1 MASIIPYPSGSDI
14 IAPLPLYTPDFSAI
28 NSMMQRRAAM
38 FEQGLGQVKSSDS
51 LIRNA
56 ALSVS
61 DNQVVRDQ
69 YIKQAEDQLKKLQ
82 GVDFSQMQNVEA
94 AQQVYAPFWQD
105 KELLEDYSK
114 TQAISAER
122 ARAESMAQSSDP
134 KVREQYWKTGMD
146 YVNLAANDLSLA
158 KRGDGSISKVKVN
171 KYVPFYDAMAELQ
184 KRAKDQGLQIEV
196 ESQEGPNKEYKITRI
211 NGDGAVPLF
220 KEWAAEQL
228 ASMPQAEDIFRVE
241 GTVMYRQQVQNLQ
254 AQGYEEGAA
263 KQQLAE
269 QYMNRQKDHYEKRHA
284 DLDTMVTDMTKK
296 LEAMDVELKAKYDAG
311 TLTIEEKAARKELAR
326 QLEIY
331 KGSTATMQQNV
342 ERYSK
347 PDSKEYQD
355 EYAAI
360 LNGGEDFFR
369 RSRKNDM
376 INNFARSYAINSKL
390 KMDIDPVYKLNLEI
404 QKEMLKMQ
412 QDDRQFDIR
421 YGDGSAGSGSSG
433 SRGRGSKDDEG
444 NPLDAP
450 VYVGR
455 TITGNDP
462 IEAQQRMKEYYTRI
476 ADEYLQ
482 TGVSI
487 INEAGMLD
495 PSKMISPAYQ
505 KYLVDALKT
514 GKVPKSAELEAEHK
528 KLQDLKIIPTTHKF
542 GDSPSEVYN
551 MLYERATDLLAGGAR
566 AGSINANVFNRIQ
579 THARQA
585 QNYFKLRDLNNEVEK
600 KIASDPMF
608 KGLMKEGKLM
618 TLNDFMK
625 HHTGYSNEEAY
636 MKKMAYT
643 PMTDMEAVINA
654 NTMGNYSRN
663 KVTTAQDRWNKLKEQ
678 YEKSYGLVKNKTALL
693 MQRYMGVEGAVIG
706 QDIELVT
713 DRKEDREIA
722 QTIAM
727 QAASSANMT
736 NQIVDKDGAGY
747 PVNIAQLEQLGANRD
762 KIKEI
767 LDLTRGNI
775 DNFIDKVRLTKVG
788 INGKPTV
795 KLIYNIDEVKKLL
808 GEKNFNNEEWQKTI
822 RVLGNG
828 LELAVDQA
836 QIAGFA
842 QDFELPGASDVGF
855 DASGMVKAPA
865 AIKKFGFDY
874 TILKD
879 PASRQYI
886 INFQYPENG
895 NTRSKTMYAPL
906 EKSLTSVQTMLE
918 QSMFTIYTGN
928 QQALQKQGQSG
939 NFISR
944 TEDYNTMIN
953 K

>member
-38 FEQGLGQVKSSDS
+38 FEQGLSQVKSSDS

-82 GVDFSQMQNVEA
+82 GADFSQMQNVDA

-105 KELLEDYSK
+105 RELLEDYSK

-134 KVREQYWKTGMD
+134 KVREQYWKTGLD
-146 YVNLAANDLSLA
+146 YINLAANDLSLA
-158 KRGDGSISKVKVN
+158 KRGDGSISRVKVN
-171 KYVPFYDAMAELQ
+171 KYVPFFDAMGELQ
-184 KRAKDQGLQIEV
+184 KRAKDQGLQIEI

-228 ASMPQAEDIFRVE
+228 ASMPQAEEVFRVE
-241 GTVMYRQQVQNLQ
+241 GTVQYRQQVQNLQ

-263 KQQLAE
+263 KQALAE
-269 QYMNRQKDHYEKRHA
+269 QYMTRQKEHYEQRHG
-284 DLDTMVTDMTKK
+284 DLSEMVTELTKK
-296 LEAMDVELKAKYDAG
+296 LDTMDVELKAKYDAG
-311 TLTIEEKAARKELAR
+311 TMTIEEKAARKELAR
-326 QLEIY
+326 QLEVY
-331 KGSTATMQQNV
+331 KGSASTMQQNID
-342 ERYSK
+342 RYSK

-355 EYAAI
+355 EYASI

-390 KMDIDPVYKLNLEI
+390 KIDIDPVYKLNLEI
-404 QKEMLKMQ
+404 QKDMLKLQ
-412 QDDRQFDIR
+412 QDDNQFAIR
-421 YGDGSAGSGSSG
+421 YGDGTSGSGTS
-433 SRGRGSKDDEG
+433 SRGKSSKADEA
-444 NPLDAP
+444 NPLDTP

-455 TITGNDP
+455 TISGNDP
-462 IEAQQRMKEYYTRI
+462 IEAQQRMKEYYNRV

-482 TGVSI
+482 TGASI

-495 PSKMISPAYQ
+495 PSKMVSPAYQ

-514 GKVPKSAELEAEHK
+514 GKVADTPELKAEHK
-528 KLQDLKIIPTTHKF
+528 RLQDLKVIPASYKL
-542 GDSPSEVYN
+542 GDSPSQIYN
-551 MLYERATDLLAGGAR
+551 LLYDRATDLLAGGAR
-566 AGSINANVFNRIQ
+566 AGSVNANVFNRIQ

-585 QNYFKLRDLNNEVEK
+585 QNYIKLRDLNNEVEK

-608 KGLMKEGKLM
+608 KGLMKDGKLM
-618 TLNDFMK
+618 TLDDYMK
-625 HHTGYSNEEAY
+625 HHTGYSSEAAY
-636 MKKMAYT
+636 MKKMAYA
-643 PMTDMEAVINA
+643 PMSDIEAVINA
-654 NTMGNYSRN
+654 NTMGNYSNN
-663 KVTTAQDRWNKLKEQ
+663 KRTTAQDRWDDLKEQ
-678 YEKSYGLVKNKTALL
+678 YTKAYGLVKSKTAVL

-706 QDIELVT
+706 QDIELST
-713 DRKEDREIA
+713 DRKEDREQAQVIA
-722 QTIAM
+722 Q
-727 QAASSANMT
+727 QAASSANMA

-762 KIKEI
+762 KIKEL

-822 RVLGNG
+822 RVLNNG

-855 DASGMVKAPA
+855 DSSGMVKAPA

-886 INFQYPENG
+886 INFQYQDNG
-895 NTRSKTMYAPL
+895 TARSKTLYAPL

-918 QSMFTIYTGN
+918 QNMYAMYTGN
-928 QQALQKQGQSG
+928 QQALQKKGQSG